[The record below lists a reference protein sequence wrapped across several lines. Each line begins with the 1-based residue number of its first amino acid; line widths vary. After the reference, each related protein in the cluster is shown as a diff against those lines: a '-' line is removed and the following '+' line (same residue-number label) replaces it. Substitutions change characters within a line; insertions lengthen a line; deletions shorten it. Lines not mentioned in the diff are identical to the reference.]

1 MRHASIRDVAA
12 AAGVAVGTVSNY
24 LNHPEKVS
32 ADKAERIQRAIESSG
47 FVPNSAGRQLRL
59 GRSRLIGYL
68 APDVSNPH
76 FAELAEAVE
85 RRADELGL
93 TVFLANSHRSRSRE
107 DAYLAA
113 FEEHRVRGMI
123 VSSHAPIE
131 SRLAA
136 VRSRGTP
143 SVLAGQL
150 AQHSD
155 QPSVSIDDVAGGR
168 IVAEHLIAGGA
179 RSLAFVGGA
188 LGVPQVAD
196 RLAGASAAV
205 RAAHGVRLEVIEID
219 DRTIAG
225 GRTAAVALLEREAGA
240 RPDAVFAVNDL
251 MALGVLNGLTLGGV
265 SVPDEVAIAGYDDNE
280 FAASSLVPLT
290 SVRGQTDG
298 YGSAVM
304 DLLWE
309 VLEGRDVPEPHRIL
323 QPELVV
329 RESSRHRAG

>member
-1 MRHASIRDVAA
+1 MARVSIRDVAA
-12 AAGVAVGTVSNY
+12 MAAVSVGTVSNY
-24 LNHPEKVS
+24 LNHPQKVS
-32 ADKAERIQRAIESSG
+32 SDKAERIRRAIDATG

-76 FAELAEAVE
+76 FAEIAEAVE
-85 RRADELGL
+85 RRADERGL
-93 TVFLANSHRSRSRE
+93 TVFLANSHGSRARE

-123 VSSHAPIE
+123 VSSHVPIDD
-131 SRLAA
+131 RLAA
-136 VRSRGTP
+136 ARVRGTP
-143 SVLAGQL
+143 SVLTGQL
-150 AQHSD
+150 ARRPD
-155 QPSVSIDDVAGGR
+155 QPSVSIDDVVGGR
-168 IVAEHLIAGGA
+168 LVAEHLVAQGA
-179 RSLAFVGGA
+179 SRIAFVGGP

-205 RAAHGVRLEVIEID
+205 REATGASLEVIEIAE
-219 DRTIAG
+219 RTIAG
-225 GRTAAVALLEREAGA
+225 GRAAASALLARDRLH

-265 SVPDEVAIAGYDDNE
+265 SVPSDIAIVGYDDNE

-298 YGSAVM
+298 YGSAVL

-309 VLEGRDVPEPHRIL
+309 VLEGCEIENPHRVFR
-323 QPELVV
+323 PELVV
-329 RESSRHRAG
+329 RESSMRV